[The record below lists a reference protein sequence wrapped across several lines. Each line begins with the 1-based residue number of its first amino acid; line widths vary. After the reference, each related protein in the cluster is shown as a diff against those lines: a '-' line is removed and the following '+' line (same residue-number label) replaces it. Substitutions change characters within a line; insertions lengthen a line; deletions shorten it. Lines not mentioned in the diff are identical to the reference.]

1 MLQSA
6 ILIKSAIFNGFD
18 LTTST
23 FQVVYKVEREK
34 NIIQINDLITME
46 LTAQLIASIYMHSIW
61 PDNLLTAVLG
71 LRASL
76 HNFFLA
82 KIT

>member
-23 FQVVYKVEREK
+23 FQVVHKVVREK

-46 LTAQLIASIYMHSIW
+46 LTAQLIASICIQFDLTICS
-61 PDNLLTAVLG
+61 LLFLG

-76 HNFFLA
+76 HNFFFVVIIA
-82 KIT
+82 